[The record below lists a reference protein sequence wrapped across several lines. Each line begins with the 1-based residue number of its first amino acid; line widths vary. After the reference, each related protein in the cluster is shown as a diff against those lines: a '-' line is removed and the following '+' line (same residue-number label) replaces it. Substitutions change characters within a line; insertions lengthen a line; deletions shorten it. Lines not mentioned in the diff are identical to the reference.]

1 MHISVIIP
9 TYNRAG
15 LLGRALA
22 SVLSQTF
29 APAEVIVVDDGS
41 TDHTEDIVRD
51 KFPQVVYIR
60 QPQQGVSRARN
71 LGIQQAQGE
80 WLSFLDSDDEWLPH
94 KLEFQRHALQQNQG
108 YRLCHTDEIWI
119 RRGKRV
125 NPMKKH
131 TKHGGAIFQHCLPRC
146 VISPSSVMIHR
157 AVFDSV
163 GCFDESLPAC
173 EDYDLWLRICAL
185 YDVLYVPEKL
195 LLKYGGHDDQL
206 SAKYWGM
213 DRFRIRALEK
223 ILECADLSPPDR
235 EAALRT
241 LREKLD
247 IVLTGA
253 RKRNNLALMQEYARK
268 RRQYQKPFGSCPVA
282 TAISAETTP

>member
-9 TYNRAG
+9 THNRAG
-15 LLGRALA
+15 LLARALV
-22 SVLSQTF
+22 SVFSQTF
-29 APAEVIVVDDGS
+29 APVEVIVVDDGS
-41 TDHTEDIVRD
+41 TDHTEDLVRD
-51 KFPQVVYIR
+51 KFPQVSYLR

-80 WLSFLDSDDEWLPH
+80 WLSFLDSDDEWLPN
-94 KLEFQRHALQQNQG
+94 KLESQRQALQYKPQ

-131 TKHGGAIFQHCLPRC
+131 TKLGGAIFQHCLPRC
-146 VISPSSVMIHR
+146 VISPSSVMIHQT
-157 AVFDSV
+157 VFERV
-163 GCFDESLPAC
+163 GHFDESLPAC

-195 LLKYGGHDDQL
+195 LLKYGGHEDQL

-223 ILECADLSPPDR
+223 ILDSEILSLPDR
-235 EAALRT
+235 EAVLRT
-241 LREKLD
+241 LRGKID

-253 RKRNNLALMQEYARK
+253 RRRNNLALIQEYAQK
-268 RRQYQKPFGSCPVA
+268 CWQYRKPFGSYSVA
-282 TAISAETTP
+282 TAISAEPL

>member
-9 TYNRAG
+9 THNRAE
-15 LLGRALA
+15 LLTRALA
-22 SVLSQTF
+22 SVFAQTF

-41 TDHTEDIVRD
+41 TDHTEEVVRD
-51 KFPQVVYIR
+51 RFPQASYFR

-94 KLEFQRHALQQNQG
+94 KLALQRHALQHKPPC
-108 YRLCHTDEIWI
+108 RLCHTDEIWI

-157 AVFDSV
+157 AVFERV
-163 GCFDESLPAC
+163 GHFDESLPVC
-173 EDYDLWLRICAL
+173 EDYDLWLRICAR
-185 YDVLYVPEKL
+185 YEVFYVPEKL
-195 LLKYGGHDDQL
+195 LVKYGGHDDQL
-206 SAKYWGM
+206 SAQYWGM

-223 ILECADLSPPDR
+223 ILEGENLSSPDR
-235 EAALRT
+235 EAVLRV
-241 LREKLD
+241 LQEKID
-247 IVLTGA
+247 IVAAGA
-253 RKRNNLALMQEYARK
+253 RKRNNLALVQEYAQK
-268 RRQYQKPFGSCPVA
+268 RRQYRKPSGAWFVLPAS
-282 TAISAETTP
+282 